1 MLELRLMV
9 IISKRAVDYI
19 SEYFLTIE
27 ENEQEEILTEWNDF
41 LSSVETVGKEYKS
54 IFTQISTDIMR
65 SKFSESETY
74 DSEIWRIFA
83 RYVFHYNGFFFRYGF
98 NEDGE
103 FEIRTYKRVD
113 NVEEIN

>member
-1 MLELRLMV
+1 
-9 IISKRAVDYI
+9 
-19 SEYFLTIE
+19 
-27 ENEQEEILTEWNDF
+27 
-41 LSSVETVGKEYKS
+41 
-54 IFTQISTDIMR
+54 MR